1 MSITN
6 KLNYLRE
13 TKELIKQAIID
24 KGVSVEDTDNF
35 RSYSTKI
42 SAISGAD
49 PRNTLNVN
57 SNKAK
62 YFYYQADGDNA
73 FFNVYGINWNA
84 WYEDFNNY
92 DIVIPESIGKN
103 NELTIYKSN
112 ITGYTRPSTNFF
124 RDTPHSYTIDKN
136 ARFEN
141 DKLKIKVVNGESEY
155 ITKSI
160 DVPETVKDISFFV
173 SDEVSTH
180 YYAQGLRS
188 DQQVV
193 VNLSS
198 SVENLEYAFSISDV
212 YKVNFDKAVNIQ
224 DLFHCFAGRSYRHQN
239 DTYNQE
245 IDLRHL
251 IKKDIHM
258 GSFLNRSIA
267 FNKPIYFPDSVGS
280 LGGCFH
286 NATNFNQD
294 IILPNNGQYSSLSN
308 FLNNAIKFRGNVTIP
323 KNDTKTFNLYYAFY
337 NTKIQNLI
345 VDNETFK
352 VSDLTYTFYNS
363 LLDHIPQWFNNVPPT
378 VNIDGAFSY
387 TRISNIDLS
396 NALAVNFGNTFAGC
410 KEIQGDILFNA
421 PINLCSCFNYSFTNS
436 KNIYTNSI
444 IYKDK
449 NNLTDI
455 RSMFSGCS
463 GFNGNIELNN
473 CPKLKNIYGLFSSCY
488 SFNKPVN
495 FVGTPNIIYAENTFS
510 YANSFNQEVNLAE
523 QKKLVNI
530 SGILYNCSGI
540 NSPINFANCIS
551 LIDINDAF
559 YNLRQMNSEVNF
571 YGCTSVKYIDN
582 SFYSWVKYNK
592 PFNFQW
598 FPNLISGYEWC
609 FRWYKFN
616 QEVNISNLPQLTT
629 LHNCFHNCVS
639 LDKNIIIDNCPKLGY
654 LSEFLYGCNNFNS
667 NFIVTNC
674 PSITS
679 ISGLFSG
686 CSSLNQELK
695 IDYPSVTD
703 MSYLFYNCYSLNKP
717 IIFNTGLSK
726 SLAYSFYG
734 CSIFNQPINIK
745 SISPAITNVSYMFA
759 YCYNFNQPIDLSS
772 SFALINAS
780 HMLYNDR
787 SFDQPVNLSGCT
799 RLNDISI
806 MFSNCSKFN
815 KEVNIQG
822 CLKLNNFYYTFKDC
836 YKFNQPIKFE
846 NNSLMLNYAFENCY
860 ELNQVIN
867 IPDGQTII
875 GNNAFYGC
883 TNAIVELPTSITSIA
898 RRAFEGVP
906 ELRYK
911 GTLNAA
917 ANSNWGALSLVTDW

>member
-24 KGVSVEDTDNF
+24 KGVKVNENDNF
-35 RSYSTKI
+35 RSYSAKI

-57 SNKAK
+57 SDKAK

-103 NELTIYKSN
+103 NEPTIYNSN
-112 ITGYTRPSTNFF
+112 ITNYTKPSANFF

-136 ARFEN
+136 ARFKN
-141 DKLKIKVVNGESEY
+141 DKLRIKAENGGLEY

-160 DVPETVKDISFFV
+160 DVPETVKDISSFA
-173 SDEVSTH
+173 SASLPP
-180 YYAQGLRS
+180 YGLRS
-188 DQQVV
+188 DQQIV
-193 VNLSS
+193 VNLGSN
-198 SVENLEYAFSISDV
+198 VENLAYAFSCSNV

-224 DLFHCFAGRSYRHQN
+224 DLSYCFAGRNYTYAEN
-239 DTYNQE
+239 IYNQE

-258 GSFLNRSIA
+258 GSFLKNTRV
-267 FNKPIYFPDSVGS
+267 FNKPIYFPDSVGY
-280 LGGCFH
+280 LEGCFD

-294 IILPNNGQYSSLSN
+294 IILPNNGQYSSLAW
-308 FLNNAIKFRGNVTIP
+308 FLCNAYKFRSNVTIP
-323 KNDTKTFNLYYAFY
+323 KNATKTFNLYYAFY

-352 VSDLTYTFYNS
+352 VSNLVCAFHNS
-363 LLDHIPQWFNNVPPT
+363 LLNHIPQWFNNVLPT
-378 VNIDGAFSY
+378 VNINSTFRA
-387 TRISNIDLS
+387 TQISNIDLS
-396 NALAVNFGNTFAGC
+396 NALAVNFISTFAGC
-410 KEIQGDILFNA
+410 HKIQGDILFNA
-421 PINLCSCFNYSFTNS
+421 PINLYDCFDGSFTN
-436 KNIYTNSI
+436 KDNIYTNSI

-455 RSMFSGCS
+455 SYMFGGCS
-463 GFNGNIELNN
+463 GFNGNIELND
-473 CPKLKNIYGLFSSCY
+473 CPKLENISSLFSSCY

-495 FVGTPNIIYAENTFS
+495 FVGSPNIIYAGNAFYNTT
-510 YANSFNQEVNLAE
+510 SFNQEVNLAE

-530 SGILYNCSGI
+530 SGILYNSGI

-551 LIDINDAF
+551 LYNIDNAF
-559 YNLRQMNSEVNF
+559 RNLRQMNSEVNF
-571 YGCTSVKYIDN
+571 YGCTSVKSIGN
-582 SFYSWVKYNK
+582 SFNSWVKYNR

-598 FPNLISGYEWC
+598 FPNLISGHGWC
-609 FRWYKFN
+609 FSWHEFN

-629 LHNCFHNCVS
+629 LENCFYYCSS
-639 LDKNIIIDNCPKLGY
+639 LDKDIIIDNCPKLTT
-654 LSEFLYGCNNFNS
+654 LSNFLHNCNNFNS

-679 ISGLFSG
+679 IDSLFSN
-686 CSSLNQELK
+686 CSSFNQELK
-695 IDYPSVTD
+695 IDYPSVTS
-703 MSYLFYNCYSLNKP
+703 MRGLFYGCYSLDKP
-717 IIFNTGLSK
+717 ITFNIGVSK
-726 SLAYSFYG
+726 SLGSSFQG

-745 SISPAITNVSYMFA
+745 SISPVITDVGYMFA
-759 YCYNFNQPIDLSS
+759 DCRMFNQPIDLSS
-772 SFALINAS
+772 SFTLTDAS
-780 HMLYNDR
+780 YMLHNDT

-799 RLNDISI
+799 NLNNVSF

-822 CLKLNNFYYTFKDC
+822 CLNLNNFSSTFKNC

-846 NNSLMLNYAFENCY
+846 NNRLFLNNAFENCY
-860 ELNQVIN
+860 ELKQVIN
-867 IPDGQTII
+867 IPDGQTTI
-875 GNNAFYGC
+875 GSNAFYEC

-898 RRAFEGVP
+898 KRAFEGVP